1 MANYTFLVNDI
12 IQATENDST
21 EFVDYIP
28 KIVNRA
34 EERLTKML
42 DDVGLVEISAV
53 ALSATRNKFALPT
66 GTRVIKNI
74 FIEENG
80 TKINLLPRTDEY
92 INDYW
97 PVSASTG
104 TPRYYS
110 RQTNTSIYFAPTASA
125 TYSGKIV
132 FTKRPT
138 TLTSATNTNY
148 FTDFCYDALYYASMV
163 EASNFMKNYSVTPI
177 YEEQFQAA
185 ILSLANQAR
194 RTRRDDMQS
203 PSSPA
208 GADTGIIPPT
218 PISRIN

>member
-21 EFVDYIP
+21 EFVEYIP

-53 ALSATRNKFALPT
+53 TFTSLTNTFTLPI

-74 FIEENG
+74 FVEVSG

-104 TPRYYS
+104 TPRYYA
-110 RQTNTSIYFAPTASA
+110 RQTNTNILFAPTAVS
-125 TYSGKIV
+125 TYTGKIV

-138 TLTSATNTNY
+138 TLTSVNNTNY

-163 EASNFMKNYSVTPI
+163 EALNFMKNYSVTQV
-177 YEEQFQAA
+177 YEQQYSNSVEA
-185 ILSLANQAR
+185 LRNQAR

-203 PSSPA
+203 PASPA
-208 GADTGIIPPT
+208 GGDNTLTGG
-218 PISRIN
+218 N